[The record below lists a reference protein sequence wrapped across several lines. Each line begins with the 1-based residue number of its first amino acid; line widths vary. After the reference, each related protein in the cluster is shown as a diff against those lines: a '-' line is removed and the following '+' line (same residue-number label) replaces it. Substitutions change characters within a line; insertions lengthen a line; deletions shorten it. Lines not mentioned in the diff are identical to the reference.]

1 MCGRAGCGTDT
12 AVQATIQFMVE
23 SQVSL
28 DVLKNFLELFTP
40 NDRVIGDRVADV
52 FLYSRSGRM

>member
-1 MCGRAGCGTDT
+1 
-12 AVQATIQFMVE
+12 MVV
-23 SQVSL
+23 SQVPL

-40 NDRVIGDRVADV
+40 NDRVIGDRVAYV